1 MFDTYVKLYSMLDAH
16 ERRRAAIVLFV
27 VLLAALAETG
37 GVASIMPF
45 IAVLSRPE
53 IVESNAIL
61 AGLYGRLGFASRD
74 SFLFFLGVAVF
85 VVFMISLL
93 MRMLGL
99 WAQTRFSQYRNHTWS
114 CRLVAGYLGQPYEW
128 FIDRNSGVLSAG
140 VLTEVN
146 QVVSGSLMPAVQ
158 VISGLLVTLCLVT
171 LLVAVQPL
179 LAIGAAV
186 VLGGLY
192 AAVELG
198 SRARLRRIGDVRQE
212 TSTTRYKVLNEAL
225 GGIKDVKV
233 YSLESQFVSRY
244 AAPSERFVD
253 TQIASSLIGQ
263 LPSIAMQGI
272 LFGVM
277 LLAILYLLA
286 TQGDFQRILPVLS
299 LFAFAGYRLMPSLQK
314 VLESI
319 SAMSFSKA
327 ALDSLCEDLRP
338 LVREQP
344 QKEAV
349 PAGSPALPRLPLEH
363 MLELRAVTYTYPGA
377 PRPSLLD
384 LALTIPARTTH
395 GLVGSTGSGKTTIVD
410 VVLGLLELESG
421 SLVIDG
427 TEVSRD
433 RMSRWQRSV
442 GYVPQ
447 QIYLADDTVEAN
459 IAFGLPSQQVDHAAV
474 EEAAKVAN
482 LHDFVVREL
491 PHGYATVVGE
501 RGIRLSGGQ
510 RQRIGIARALY
521 RDPQLLILDEA
532 TSALDNLTERAVMEA
547 VHRLGGQKTIILVAH
562 RLSTV
567 RECDCIHLVEGGRV
581 VASGPYDRLI
591 EDSAQFR
598 ALAEIS

>member
-1 MFDTYVKLYSMLDAH
+1 MFDTYVKLYNMLDAR
-16 ERRRAAIVLFV
+16 ERRRAALVLVV
-27 VLLAALAETG
+27 VLLVALMETG

-45 IAVLSRPE
+45 IAVLSSPE
-53 IVESNAIL
+53 IVQSNAIL
-61 AGLYGRLGFASRD
+61 AGLYRGLGFASRE

-85 VVFMISLL
+85 VVFVISLV

-146 QVVSGSLMPAVQ
+146 QVVIGSLMPAMQ
-158 VISGLLVTLCLVT
+158 VISGFLVTLCLVT
-171 LLVAVQPL
+171 LLIAVQPF

-198 SRARLRRIGDVRQE
+198 SRAKLRRIGDVRHE
-212 TSTTRYKVLNEAL
+212 TATTRYKVLNEAL

-233 YSLESQFVSRY
+233 YGLEQQFVSRY
-244 AAPSERFVD
+244 AAPSERFVG
-253 TQIASSLIGQ
+253 TQISSSLIGQ
-263 LPSIAMQGI
+263 LPSVAMQGI

-286 TQGDFQRILPVLS
+286 TRGDFQRILPVLS
-299 LFAFAGYRLMPSLQK
+299 VFALAGYRLMPALQT
-314 VLESI
+314 VFQSV

-327 ALDSLCEDLRP
+327 ALDPLYEDLRP
-338 LVREQP
+338 LVSEQP

-349 PAGSPALPRLPLEH
+349 PTGLRALPRLPLQH
-363 MLELRAVTYTYPGA
+363 GLELRAVTYTYPGA
-377 PRPSLLD
+377 PRASLLD

-410 VVLGLLELESG
+410 VILGLLEPQSG
-421 SLVIDG
+421 SLIVDG
-427 TEVSRD
+427 TEVPRD
-433 RMSRWQRSV
+433 ELSRWQRSV

-447 QIYLADDTVEAN
+447 QIFLADDSVEAN
-459 IAFGLPSQQVDHAAV
+459 IAFGLPSRQVDRAAV
-474 EEAAKVAN
+474 ERAAKVAN
-482 LHDFVVREL
+482 LHNFVVQEL

-532 TSALDNLTERAVMEA
+532 TSALDNLTEHAVMEA
-547 VHRLGGQKTIILVAH
+547 VHNLGGQKTIILVAH

-581 VASGPYDRLI
+581 VASGPYRRLI
-591 EDSAQFR
+591 EDSAEFR
-598 ALAEIS
+598 ALAELS